1 MLGTT
6 HVVAS
11 RRTHVY
17 VCSMKRRTRIFAFL
31 ALTAMTGALAEGV
44 LASVC
49 VPGMD
54 MGGGAMSMDTGVP
67 NDDMTGGADR
77 SERQH
82 LPDDGSDCP
91 FAPVAAQ
98 GCLAMAS
105 IPSSGTVVVASAGD
119 DCHRVAFDDEQYD
132 LLLHRALFHPPRS

>member
-1 MLGTT
+1 
-6 HVVAS
+6 
-11 RRTHVY
+11 
-17 VCSMKRRTRIFAFL
+17 MKRRTRIFAFL

-44 LASVC
+44 LASAC
-49 VPGMD
+49 APGMD
-54 MGGGAMSMDTGVP
+54 MGDAAMSMDAEVRY
-67 NDDMTGGADR
+67 DDMGGSADR
-77 SERQH
+77 SERQD

-105 IPSSGTVVVASAGD
+105 IPASGTVVVASAGE

-132 LLLHRALFHPPRS
+132 LLLQRALFHPPRS